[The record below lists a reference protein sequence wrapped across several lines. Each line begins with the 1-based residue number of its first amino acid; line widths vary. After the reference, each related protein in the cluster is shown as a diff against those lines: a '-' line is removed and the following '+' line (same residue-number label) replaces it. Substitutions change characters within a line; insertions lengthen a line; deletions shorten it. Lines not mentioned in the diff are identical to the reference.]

1 MVTPIEQALDDLL
14 RQAGVGRSVSPEQVA
29 RAGSPQA
36 WRQLLPHV
44 RAAAVDRARQG
55 RLLILRHGKPADP
68 ETLKGVYRLKLPDA
82 ER

>member
-29 RAGSPQA
+29 RAVSPQA

-44 RAAAVDRARQG
+44 RAAAVDHARKG

-68 ETLKGVYRLKLPDA
+68 ETLKGVYRLTLPDA